1 MTGPYDESTPTRPPE
16 RRHTVTESTPRPTN
30 RYIVPIAISW
40 LIVGIPLVYGLVET
54 LQTALKL
61 FG

>member
-1 MTGPYDESTPTRPPE
+1 M
-16 RRHTVTESTPRPTN
+16 TESTPRPTN